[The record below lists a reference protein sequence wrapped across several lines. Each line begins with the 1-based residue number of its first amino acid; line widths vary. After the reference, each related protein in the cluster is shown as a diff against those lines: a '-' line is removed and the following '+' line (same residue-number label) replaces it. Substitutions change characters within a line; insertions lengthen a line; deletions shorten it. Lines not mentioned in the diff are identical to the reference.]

1 VAVEALREIRPQLFN
16 LKASFNFHSGDAN
29 REDSTV
35 RESGTHDE
43 SIGVVIDQRVVE
55 VEDGEAVHDFL
66 NAPQQTTNAR
76 LVIEKNTRR
85 RRRCRS
91 TPKNRKYY

>member
-1 VAVEALREIRPQLFN
+1 M
-16 LKASFNFHSGDAN
+16 
-29 REDSTV
+29 

-66 NAPQQTTNAR
+66 NAPQPTTNAR

-91 TPKNRKYY
+91 TPKNSQKILLKFRNIFELRTCECSAASVGGGRWVVRRRRI